1 MDEPLTDEMA
11 NNILA
16 TGAVWAAI
24 SLDHAQGIT
33 CEPEMVDGEATNHLM
48 VSFDFLKSRYRLTVE
63 RIPGTDG

>member
-1 MDEPLTDEMA
+1 MA

-24 SLDHAQGIT
+24 SLHQVQGIT
-33 CEPEMVDGEATNHLM
+33 AEPEMVDGKATNRVL
-48 VSFDFLKSRYRLTVE
+48 VSFDFLKGKYRLTVE